1 MNTVEARE
9 PIIDCTHGW
18 RHRLIMMT
26 LF

>member
-18 RHRLIMMT
+18 RHRLIMT